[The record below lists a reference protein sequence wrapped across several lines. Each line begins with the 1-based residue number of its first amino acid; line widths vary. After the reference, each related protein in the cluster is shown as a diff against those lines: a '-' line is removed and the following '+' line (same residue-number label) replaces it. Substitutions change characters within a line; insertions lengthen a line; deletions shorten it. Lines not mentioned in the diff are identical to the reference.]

1 MITGKALNQKNKNQ
15 TLRMNELKNDP
26 NHYKSERASKGSG
39 KPGISPGRSPTAQ
52 AREQS
57 TQRRESRK
65 RCSVLAQSLADNGK
79 KKKIQLPK
87 SNNVDVWNPNAV

>member
-1 MITGKALNQKNKNQ
+1 
-15 TLRMNELKNDP
+15 MNELKNDP

-57 TQRRESRK
+57 TQRGESRK
-65 RCSVLAQSLADNGK
+65 RMECSVLAQSLADNGK
-79 KKKIQLPK
+79 KKKNTAPK
-87 SNNVDVWNPNAV
+87 IK